1 MADFVKSGEK
11 MKAAWANQVVT
22 DIRRLQGKGK
32 RRGRFFSSNAASD
45 CPFGILSLSGAN
57 YYIEGGLIYC
67 GDKNINVTGT
77 QLTISSSTPRTK
89 LVYFEIP
96 LTVNTDD
103 DDKII
108 LPGIDTT
115 TWTPALEEVDVG
127 TGYPNNTPPTLP
139 AGTGTIIIPLG
150 TLTVSATA
158 WGFVNAG
165 CGNIYVDQCSGV
177 LYFTR
182 GQV

>member
-1 MADFVKSGEK
+1 MADFVKQGEQIR
-11 MKAAWANQVVT
+11 AGWANQLVT
-22 DIRRLQGKGK
+22 DIRKLQGVPT
-32 RRGRFFSSNAASD
+32 RRSRGVPSPTSTS
-45 CPFGILSLSGAN
+45 CPFGTLSLSGSDR
-57 YYIEGGLIYC
+57 YIKGGIIYC

-77 QLTISSSTPRTK
+77 DLIISSSTPRTK

-96 LTVNTDD
+96 LTVNMDD
-103 DDKII
+103 DNKII

-115 TWTPALEEVDVG
+115 SWTPALEEIDVSS
-127 TGYPNNTPPTLP
+127 GYPNNTPPTLP

-150 TLTVSATA
+150 TLTVSASA
-158 WGFVNAG
+158 WNFVGAG
-165 CGNIYVDQCSGV
+165 CGNIYIDQCSSV